1 MNPEIQ
7 FKYKKFQAD
16 IALDGSKYSFGIN
29 DIPLGG
35 PFTGKFSI
43 SNENVRVG
51 AGVGISDVGYAGGFL
66 DYDFESGQLGVGAEV
81 QVLDCLSAE
90 GIARYNWDDD
100 VINVKASVDIFDQKI
115 DLVNLELKDVA
126 HNTIG
131 KGIDNI
137 RHGID
142 DFIQHVSPEER
153 EKRRAIEDIRNDAQN
168 IHDFHG
174 LRDIVNKVGE
184 NELLVKGNEAMFELH
199 QATANYLQDLDNRT
213 TQNTRDIQRHEYIL
227 QKHED
232 RLNEHDKILANHENR
247 LNRHDRILQ
256 VHSAILSNHEKRLN
270 RHEQRLNIHE
280 QRLNRHDRIL
290 QVHSAILSNHEKRLN
305 RHERILNIHENRL
318 NEHDRILSIHGS
330 ILRDHEQKLNMH
342 ASAINNLYDITNQ
355 HGQILNI
362 HGKKLNEL
370 DERMFNAENNIV
382 LLGKEIDLH
391 SKILAN
397 HDEILKNHDES
408 IHELYDITRDQ
419 QIQLKIHNNIIN
431 EHQKEIVK
439 LNYNYND
446 LKERVERDEKVINDL
461 GKEVSKVIN
470 FSVDTRNIVD
480 GLSYQTQ
487 IHKDLIIQNQNDIH
501 DIYKELGNQ
510 ADYIIA
516 QGN

>member
-1 MNPEIQ
+1 MFI
-7 FKYKKFQAD
+7 
-16 IALDGSKYSFGIN
+16 
-29 DIPLGG
+29 
-35 PFTGKFSI
+35 
-43 SNENVRVG
+43 
-51 AGVGISDVGYAGGFL
+51 
-66 DYDFESGQLGVGAEV
+66 
-81 QVLDCLSAE
+81 CW

-153 EKRRAIEDIRNDAQN
+153 EKRRVIEDIRNDAQN
-168 IHDFHG
+168 VHDFHG

-247 LNRHDRILQ
+247 LNRHEHILQ

-318 NEHDRILSIHGS
+318 NEHDRILSFHGS

-362 HGKKLNEL
+362 HGKK
-370 DERMFNAENNIV
+370 
-382 LLGKEIDLH
+382 
-391 SKILAN
+391 
-397 HDEILKNHDES
+397 
-408 IHELYDITRDQ
+408 
-419 QIQLKIHNNIIN
+419 
-431 EHQKEIVK
+431 
-439 LNYNYND
+439 
-446 LKERVERDEKVINDL
+446 
-461 GKEVSKVIN
+461 
-470 FSVDTRNIVD
+470 
-480 GLSYQTQ
+480 
-487 IHKDLIIQNQNDIH
+487 
-501 DIYKELGNQ
+501 
-510 ADYIIA
+510 
-516 QGN
+516 